1 VLVVLALIFLCGAA
15 IGAAVTRTYLHS
27 KMFPAPEQHAIEQA
41 RRFGLQGLKTELH
54 LTPEQER
61 AITKILD
68 DYGKY
73 YQNIEDQRDDV
84 AEMGRQRILEVL
96 NDQQKKRFTEIFGQ
110 PR

>member
-1 VLVVLALIFLCGAA
+1 LLTLAVVFLCGAA
-15 IGAAVTRTYLHS
+15 VGATITSAYLHARL
-27 KMFPAPEQHAIEQA
+27 FPAPEQHAIEQA
-41 RRFGLQGLKTELH
+41 RRFGLQGLKAELH

-61 AITKILD
+61 AITKVLD

-96 NDQQKKRFTEIFGQ
+96 NEQQRKRFNEIFSESH
-110 PR
+110 